1 MICLFNW
8 VILGSMLIFRSV
20 LKISEVILVLAKH
33 PWVVW
38 WLKKNQP
45 IINSSSSGT
54 GKVFMLATMVGIML
68 PIGVLLKPRQVWIWR
83 NGTRHA
89 PRRPTG
95 GLGVGGV
102 LFGGAE
108 RIKWM
113 TDWPQHFEFL
123 WLLLLLLLL
132 LLFLLFFWGQWGVFW
147 GRGYFSSLFCWLV
160 ACYQDRIFLLESGFP
175 EMVNHH

>member
-38 WLKKNQP
+38 WFKNQP
-45 IINSSSSGT
+45 IINSSSSGI

-83 NGTRHA
+83 NGTRHV

-95 GLGVGGV
+95 GLGVGGGFS
-102 LFGGAE
+102 LAEQIGSNRWLIGPSNLIFCGCCCCCFFFFLGGDTE
-108 RIKWM
+108 V
-113 TDWPQHFEFL
+113 FFL
-123 WLLLLLLLL
+123 
-132 LLFLLFFWGQWGVFW
+132 
-147 GRGYFSSLFCWLV
+147 GREVVSSLFCWLV
-160 ACYQDRIFLLESGFP
+160 ACYQDRIPSRIRLS
-175 EMVNHH
+175 